1 MSARASR
8 DKVKVKVSGREL
20 VLTNLEKPIWP
31 QDALVK
37 ADLIEYFAEMAEFIL
52 PYLRGRPLSVARY
65 PDGIDG
71 DWFYQKNIPGHA
83 PEWIPTYKHR
93 GEDGE
98 ITEFI
103 LAEEPATLTWLGN
116 EAAIELHP
124 WLSTVAH
131 PDRPDIMVFDL
142 DPDSPSGFEES
153 RIVGLKVGE
162 VLERVGIR
170 GFPKTSGATGL
181 HVYVPIHPRHSH
193 SDVTR
198 FAEAV
203 ARVVAEE
210 LPDMVTLE
218 RSTQKREGK
227 VYLDYLQNARGRTM
241 VSPYSPRPRPQAPVS
256 TPLDWSELLAP
267 LDPSAFNMRT
277 IGRRVRARGDPWAG
291 FNEPATRHVLP
302 PA

>member
-1 MSARASR
+1 MSARAGR
-8 DKVKVKVSGREL
+8 DKVRVQAAGREL
-20 VLTNLEKPIWP
+20 ILTNLEKPIWP
-31 QDALVK
+31 QDGLAK
-37 ADLIEYFAEMAEFIL
+37 ADLIGYFTEMAEFIL
-52 PYLRGRPLSVARY
+52 PYLRGRPLSVTRY

-71 DWFYQKNIPGHA
+71 DWFYQKNIPDHA

-93 GEDGE
+93 GEDGD
-98 ITEFI
+98 ITEFM

-142 DPDSPSGFEES
+142 DPDPPSGFEES
-153 RIVGLKVGE
+153 RIVGLKVRE
-162 VLERVGIR
+162 VLGRAGIR

-181 HVYVPIHPRHSH
+181 HIYVPISPRYSH
-193 SDVTR
+193 SEVTR

-210 LPDMVTLE
+210 LPEMVTLE

-241 VSPYSPRPRPQAPVS
+241 VSPYSPRPLPRAPVS
-256 TPLDWSELLAP
+256 TPLYWSELLAP
-267 LDPSAFNMRT
+267 LDPSAFNIRT
-277 IGRRVRARGDPWAG
+277 IGGRVRSRGDPWAG
-291 FNEPATRHVLP
+291 FNDPASRHVLP
-302 PA
+302 RA